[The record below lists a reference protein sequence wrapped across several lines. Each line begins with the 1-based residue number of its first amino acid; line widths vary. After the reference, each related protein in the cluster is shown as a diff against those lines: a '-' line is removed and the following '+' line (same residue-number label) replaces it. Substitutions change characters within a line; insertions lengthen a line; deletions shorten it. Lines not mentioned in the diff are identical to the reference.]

1 MYLLSGN
8 RAGHKLK
15 MSSSE
20 TLISLDQLCVKIA
33 GDTIIDRVSLAIDA
47 GEIVTLIGP
56 NGAGKST
63 LIRAILGLLK
73 PSSGLITKSSG
84 LRIGYMPQRLH
95 MDRTIP
101 LSVRR
106 FLNVWRSADSIDID
120 SALQQV
126 SADHLSERPM
136 QTISGGELQRVL
148 LARALLRNPQL
159 LVLDE
164 PVQGVDLQGQ
174 SELYRL
180 IRDIR
185 DRYRCAVLMVS
196 HDLHLVMSST
206 DRVVCMNHHI
216 CCSGHPELVS
226 NDPAYRELFGIEAVE
241 SIALYA
247 HHHDHSHDDAGKVIE
262 ESEQTHA

>member
-1 MYLLSGN
+1 MITPNHLIEIDNLSVVLSGN
-8 RAGHKLK
+8 TVI
-15 MSSSE
+15 E
-20 TLISLDQLCVKIA
+20 
-33 GDTIIDRVSLAIDA
+33 RVSLNITAE
-47 GEIVTLIGP
+47 EIVTVIGP

-63 LIRAILGLLK
+63 LIKTILGLIR
-73 PSSGLITKSSG
+73 PSSGHVRKAHG
-84 LRIGYMPQRLH
+84 LRIGYMPQRLQ
-95 MDRTIP
+95 MDRTMP
-101 LSVRR
+101 LNVER
-106 FLNVWRSADSIDID
+106 FLNVWRTRHSISIQT
-120 SALQQV
+120 ALQHV
-126 SADHLSERPM
+126 SAGHLIKRPM
-136 QTISGGELQRVL
+136 QAVSGGELQRVL

-174 SELYRL
+174 TELYRL
-180 IRDIR
+180 IREIR
-185 DRYRCAVLMVS
+185 DLYQCAVLMIS

-247 HHHDHSHDDAGKVIE
+247 HHHDHSHDDAGKVVVH
-262 ESEQTHA
+262 SERSHG